1 MHNCFLATRSTCT
14 VLRRF
19 SLAHGV
25 SQRSSRVIFDPY
37 TYIPDDQK
45 PSVFSAEGVKYRLAE
60 AKSVAKSSYSSAFIQ
75 KHFPSFS
82 HKSFP
87 AVADEVFIGFMNA
100 YRSGDASALR
110 IHCTDG
116 IREGIQQELKAAQLK
131 AGPPSK
137 KGNKSSKS
145 PQSKV
150 LRSAFTVEGFVVPT
164 QVIQMRHG
172 FSTGLARSKD
182 TGFGQVTCLV
192 QSTRRVVH
200 VDSSTG
206 AIVKPLRTN
215 GEDDEETQSD
225 LVHVPSLVVF
235 EVGFNDS
242 KQNWRVARIEE
253 IGSPK
258 EIQDATKAPIP

>member
-1 MHNCFLATRSTCT
+1 M
-14 VLRRF
+14 
-19 SLAHGV
+19 
-25 SQRSSRVIFDPY
+25 
-37 TYIPDDQK
+37 
-45 PSVFSAEGVKYRLAE
+45 FSAEGVKYRLAE

-75 KHFPSFS
+75 KHFPGFS

-131 AGPPSK
+131 GVPKSN
-137 KGNKSSKS
+137 KGNNKSKA
-145 PQSKV
+145 PQSRV
-150 LRSAFTVEGFVVPT
+150 LRSAFTAEGFVVPT

-206 AIVKPLRTN
+206 TIVKPDRTS
-215 GEDDEETQSD
+215 GGDDEEAKSN

-235 EVGFNDS
+235 EVGFNDP

-253 IGSPK
+253 IGSPQ
-258 EIQDATKAPIP
+258 EIRDATKAPISE